1 MQARRRAAAGTF
13 SSSAGGKLAAMHQH
27 AAAAFGSAPAA
38 AIAQP
43 LGPPQSGQRVAS
55 TPGLAAQV
63 DTRWGAV
70 MWVVF

>member
-1 MQARRRAAAGTF
+1 
-13 SSSAGGKLAAMHQH
+13 MHQH